1 MKTELEKEVAQR
13 LEKIRINSSYY
24 KLADYDFD
32 LLDVY
37 GVKDVNSFC
46 KEHKQKLDWAERIK
60 FWNKRR
66 KQILDK
72 KSAGSSRLRTDYA
85 CAYQGMIKE

>member
-1 MKTELEKEVAQR
+1 MTKLEKEAAQR

-24 KLADYDFD
+24 GLADNDFD
-32 LLDVY
+32 LLDAY

-46 KEHKQKLDWAERIK
+46 KEHKQKLYWKKRTK
-60 FWNKRR
+60 FWNQRR

-72 KSAGSSRLRTDYA
+72 KSAGSNSRLRGYYL
-85 CAYQGMIKE
+85 AYQID

>member
-1 MKTELEKEVAQR
+1 MKTELEKEAAQR

-24 KLADYDFD
+24 RLADNDFD

-37 GVKDVNSFC
+37 GEKDVNTFY
-46 KEHKQKLDWAERIK
+46 KEYKQKLYWAERTK

-72 KSAGSSRLRTDYA
+72 KSAGSNSRLRTDYNL
-85 CAYQGMIKE
+85 AYQRD

>member
-1 MKTELEKEVAQR
+1 MTELEKEAAQR

-24 KLADYDFD
+24 NLSDNDFD
-32 LLDVY
+32 VLDVY
-37 GVKDVNSFC
+37 GEKDVNSFY
-46 KEHKQKLDWAERIK
+46 KEYKRKLYWDERTK

-72 KSAGSSRLRTDYA
+72 KSAGSNSRLRTDYA
-85 CAYQGMIKE
+85 LAYQRD

>member
-1 MKTELEKEVAQR
+1 MTELEKEVAQR

-24 KLADYDFD
+24 NLSDNDFD

-37 GVKDVNSFC
+37 GVKDVNLFY
-46 KEHKQKLDWAERIK
+46 KEYKRKLYWDERTK
-60 FWNKRR
+60 FWNQRR

-72 KSAGSSRLRTDYA
+72 KSARSSSRLRTDYNR
-85 CAYQGMIKE
+85 AYQRD

>member
-1 MKTELEKEVAQR
+1 MTELEKEVAQR

-24 KLADYDFD
+24 NLSDNDFD

-37 GVKDVNSFC
+37 GVKDVNLFY
-46 KEHKQKLDWAERIK
+46 KEYKRKLYWDERTK
-60 FWNKRR
+60 FWNQRR

-72 KSAGSSRLRTDYA
+72 KSNRSSSKIRTDYA
-85 CAYQGMIKE
+85 RAYQRD

>member
-1 MKTELEKEVAQR
+1 MTELEKEAAQR

-24 KLADYDFD
+24 NLSDNDFD

-37 GVKDVNSFC
+37 GEKDVNLFY
-46 KEHKQKLDWAERIK
+46 KEYKRKLYWDKRAK
-60 FWNKRR
+60 FWNQRR

-72 KSAGSSRLRTDYA
+72 KSDRNSSRLRTDYA
-85 CAYQGMIKE
+85 HAYQRD